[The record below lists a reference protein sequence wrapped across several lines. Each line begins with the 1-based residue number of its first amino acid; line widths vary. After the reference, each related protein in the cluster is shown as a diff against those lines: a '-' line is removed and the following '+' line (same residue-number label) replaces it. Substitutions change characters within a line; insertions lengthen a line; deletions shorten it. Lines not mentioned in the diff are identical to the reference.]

1 MKPGGAAGSGP
12 NGGEHYRFDQVV
24 VDVAAHTL
32 SRGGQAQALEPKA
45 FAVLI
50 ALLRRPGELLG
61 RDELLD
67 EVWGHRHVTPGVLTR
82 AIAQLRSVLE
92 DDVQHPRYIQTQ
104 HALGYRFIGELE
116 PEEAVSATEA
126 IEVDGRS
133 PPIAG
138 PDETALPEQG
148 VIASPDA
155 PAPVSLS
162 SDTSPPASPYEG
174 DERRGAHR
182 LWHWQWLAFGVL
194 MLALVAW
201 AWLERRQPPAR
212 VLEPSIAVLP
222 FTNLSENRSDDYF
235 AEGLAVEMHD
245 ALAGVQGLKVAA
257 QMSPATV
264 VKQGGDA
271 KALGALLGVSTVL
284 DASVR
289 REGKRVRI
297 NARLSDCTTGFTL
310 WSRSYDRELSDVFAT
325 QVEIAN
331 EVVQSLMDVL
341 PQQRETI
348 ARRLTP
354 TRSAAAF
361 DAYLR
366 GLQQLLHP
374 TPDGD
379 GRDAIGFFND
389 ALSADRKFARAQA
402 GICRAEVADF
412 QNRLDAAAFGR
423 AQASC
428 EKARQMDPGL
438 GEVNLAQA
446 ELYFAHGEYG
456 KAVEYFTRAESD
468 PASLP
473 AAYVGIA
480 IIQARQGHEAQALD
494 YFNRALAIRPGSA
507 RIHANIGYQ
516 YYLAG
521 KLPEAIASYRRA
533 VELQPDDVDLWSYLG
548 GVYLTAGQVPEAV
561 RALSR
566 SIAIKPTYAALT
578 NLGEIEY
585 LSGHYAEAVALQE
598 RAVQLD
604 PSDYLSWGNLAQ
616 AQLADPVTAGQASQA
631 FREAAKRAQRY
642 VEIKTDD
649 AKTLAALGWYR
660 ANLGE
665 SLQALQLV
673 ARSEALGDEPG
684 EVALYNAQTL
694 ASLGELS
701 EARKRIAAARAA
713 GIVERRIAGN
723 AALRSVSAAGGRA
736 DPAKTQETAP
746 SNGDG
751 PTRGG

>member
-1 MKPGGAAGSGP
+1 MKPGGAASS
-12 NGGEHYRFDQVV
+12 GGEHYRFDQIV
-24 VDVAAHTL
+24 VDVPAHTL
-32 SRGGQAQALEPKA
+32 SRGGQVQALEPKG

-61 RDELLD
+61 REELLD

-82 AIAQLRSVLE
+82 AIAQLRSALE

-104 HALGYRFIGELE
+104 HALGYRFIGELI
-116 PEEAVSATEA
+116 PEEAVSATLA
-126 IEVDGRS
+126 VEVDERPRPMVAPGEIPS
-133 PPIAG
+133 SGAVV
-138 PDETALPEQG
+138 ESQG
-148 VIASPDA
+148 I
-155 PAPVSLS
+155 PAPVSVVG
-162 SDTSPPASPYEG
+162 DAPSPESPYEG

-182 LWHWQWLAFGVL
+182 LWHWQWLAFGAL

-235 AEGLAVEMHD
+235 AEGLAVEMHN

-257 QMSPATV
+257 RMSSSTAL
-264 VKQGGDA
+264 KQGDDA
-271 KALGALLGVSTVL
+271 KALGALLGVATVL

-289 REGKRVRI
+289 RDGKRVRI

-310 WSRSYDRELSDVFAT
+310 WSRSYDRELSDIFTT

-331 EVVQSLMDVL
+331 EVVQSLMNVL

-366 GLQQLLHP
+366 GLQQLLDP
-374 TPDGD
+374 EADGN
-379 GRDAIGFFND
+379 GRNAVDFFND
-389 ALSADRKFARAQA
+389 ALSVDRKFARAQA

-412 QNRLDAAAFGR
+412 QNRQDAAVFAR

-438 GEVNLAQA
+438 SEVNLAQA
-446 ELYFAHGEYG
+446 ELYYAHGEYG
-456 KAVEYFTRAESD
+456 KAVEYFTKAESD

-480 IIQARQGHEAQALD
+480 IVQARQGHEAQALD
-494 YFNRALAIRPGSA
+494 YFNRALALRPGSA

-548 GVYLTAGQVPEAV
+548 GLYLTAGQVPDAA
-561 RALSR
+561 RALGR
-566 SIAIKPTYAALT
+566 SIAIKPSYAALT

-585 LSGHYAEAVALQE
+585 LSGRYDEAVALQA
-598 RAVQLD
+598 RAVRLD
-604 PSDYLSWGNLAQ
+604 PSDYLTWGNLAQ
-616 AQLADPVTAGQASQA
+616 AQLADPATAGQASQA

-642 VEIKTDD
+642 VEIKADD

-665 SLQALQLV
+665 SQQALQLV
-673 ARSEALGDEPG
+673 ARSEALGGEPG

-694 ASLGELS
+694 ASLGELN
-701 EARKRIAAARAA
+701 EARKRVAAARAA
-713 GIVERRIAGN
+713 GIVESRIVGN
-723 AALRSVSAAGGRA
+723 AALRSVSATAGDVR
-736 DPAKTQETAP
+736 PVENRETAP
-746 SNGDG
+746 SNGNG